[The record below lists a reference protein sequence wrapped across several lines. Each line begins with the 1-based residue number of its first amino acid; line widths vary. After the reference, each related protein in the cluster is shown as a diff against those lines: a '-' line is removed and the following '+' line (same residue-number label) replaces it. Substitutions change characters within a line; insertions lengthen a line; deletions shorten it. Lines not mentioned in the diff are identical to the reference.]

1 MRFEFS
7 GELYRWSARKELWT
21 FVALPDD
28 ASDEILALV
37 DDMTNGW
44 GSVRVD
50 ASVGGTRFRTSIFP
64 DREKGAFVLPVKK
77 AVRDAEGLT
86 LGDTVRASVTLVD
99 F

>member
-7 GELYRWSARKELWT
+7 GEVYRWAARKELWT

-28 ASDEILALV
+28 ASDQIVAIVE
-37 DDMTNGW
+37 DMTNGW

-50 ASVGGTRFRTSIFP
+50 ASVGATRFRTSIFP
-64 DREKGAFVLPVKK
+64 DREKASYVLPIKK
-77 AVRDAEGLT
+77 AVREAEGVGV
-86 LGDTVRASVTLVD
+86 GDTVRASVTLVD